1 MIGVRIYRK
10 MVALWTT
17 LLAVLWL
24 IFSMLQAID
33 WQKLYISPYSLKSTK
48 NKKSST
54 YLLASNL
61 PAIYKLAQYFQMLTL
76 ALVVFVISR
85 LCSIPNG
92 LVIII
97 FGILLSSY
105 LAHLRYIKQF
115 ANHLLKLSSAQWIWL
130 ARRLKIVLDRLP
142 GLPLSSSSQIFGDQD
157 ELIDTVLRANILS
170 TDEKSAISHILKYR
184 TKTVRS
190 AMKPISDLR
199 IIRQNTI
206 ITPKLLDEMHH
217 AGQTY
222 CLVVDK
228 SINHPIGFVYIKD
241 IQDIKLL
248 ETNPRAGDVVR
259 AGLNFIH
266 KDASLADLV
275 NLFAL
280 GRVAQVLV
288 VDDDPKIIGEV
299 SLKTLIVELIGFKPD
314 AEFDVDRHDSPLS
327 AIEGMSRP
335 KPYDANN

>member
-1 MIGVRIYRK
+1 MYRK
-10 MVALWTT
+10 MVVIWII
-17 LLAVLWL
+17 LLLVFWL
-24 IFSMLQAID
+24 IFLMLQAID
-33 WQKLYISPYSLKSTK
+33 WQKLYISPYSLKSAK

-61 PAIYKLAQYFQMLTL
+61 LAIYKLAQYFQMLTL
-76 ALVVFVISR
+76 ALVVFVIFR
-85 LCSIPNG
+85 LWSIPNG

-97 FGILLSSY
+97 FGILFSSY
-105 LAHLRYIKQF
+105 VAHIRYIKQL
-115 ANHLLKLSSAQWIWL
+115 ANHLLEFSSAQWIWL
-130 ARRLKIVLDRLP
+130 ASRLKMILDRLP
-142 GLPLSSSSQIFGDQD
+142 GLPLSSTDQVFSDQD

-170 TDEKSAISHILKYR
+170 ADEKSAISHILKYR

-199 IIRQNTI
+199 IIRKNTVV
-206 ITPKLLDEMHH
+206 TPKLLDEMHR

-228 SINHPIGFVYIKD
+228 SINHPIGFVYLKD

-248 ETNPRAGDVVR
+248 ESNPQAGDVVR

-275 NLFAL
+275 NLFTL

-314 AEFDVDRHDSPLS
+314 AEFDVDKHDSPLS
-327 AIEGMSRP
+327 AIEGMSHP
-335 KPYDANN
+335 KPYDVNN